1 MKKLLLILLLA
12 FSFGVNAQYY
22 TITYIQVPYGDQA
35 EVARL
40 ETKYWS
46 QVAKANI
53 DSGKQLAWGLFARPY
68 GNSDQWTHAFVNVY
82 QTLEQLTD
90 NSIWNTEEI
99 LGISAEDIQT
109 FGYYTGSGINVWKIE
124 DQIPGEGKATIW
136 NFAKPDNLAMFI
148 DSNKKIWKKQ
158 FEKDMGGR
166 TSWGIAKKLTTVS
179 QNNSSVMTWDS
190 YPSLADA
197 LDALDYPL
205 EGYNA
210 PKGDKTSEA
219 NPDGW
224 IAQVVV
230 QQVMWITA
238 TQ

>member
-1 MKKLLLILLLA
+1 MKKILVIFLLA
-12 FSFGVNAQYY
+12 FSFVANAQYY

-82 QTLEQLTD
+82 ETLEQLTD
-90 NSIWNTEEI
+90 SSIWNTEEV

-124 DQIPGEGKATIW
+124 DQIPGEGKAVIW
-136 NFAKPDNLAMFI
+136 NFARPDNLAMFI

-205 EGYNA
+205 EGYVT
-210 PKGDKTSEA
+210 PRGDKTAEA

-224 IAQVVV
+224 IAQVIV

>member
-1 MKKLLLILLLA
+1 MKKLFLILLLA
-12 FSFGVNAQYY
+12 LSFGVNAQYY

-179 QNNSSVMTWDS
+179 QNNSSVMT
-190 YPSLADA
+190 
-197 LDALDYPL
+197 
-205 EGYNA
+205 
-210 PKGDKTSEA
+210 
-219 NPDGW
+219 
-224 IAQVVV
+224 
-230 QQVMWITA
+230 
-238 TQ
+238 

>member
-1 MKKLLLILLLA
+1 M
-12 FSFGVNAQYY
+12 S
-22 TITYIQVPYGDQA
+22 
-35 EVARL
+35 
-40 ETKYWS
+40 TKN
-46 QVAKANI
+46 Q
-53 DSGKQLAWGLFARPY
+53 
-68 GNSDQWTHAFVNVY
+68 
-82 QTLEQLTD
+82 
-90 NSIWNTEEI
+90 
-99 LGISAEDIQT
+99 
-109 FGYYTGSGINVWKIE
+109 
-124 DQIPGEGKATIW
+124 
-136 NFAKPDNLAMFI
+136 
-148 DSNKKIWKKQ
+148 
-158 FEKDMGGR
+158 

-205 EGYNA
+205 EGYSA
-210 PKGDKTSEA
+210 PKGDMTSEA